1 MMLAEKVPNVFGRR
15 AVALLVAHDADA
27 RLLYATY
34 LKQASFD
41 IDEAE
46 DGREALAKALTRHP
60 DAIVAEARLP
70 GISGFDL
77 CKLLRHDLTTRSIPV
92 LLVTGDALDSEVKRA
107 EAAGADVVL
116 VKPCR
121 PETVAS
127 ELYRLLVRSRDLRV
141 DSGELRD
148 RIRRAVDRS
157 QDLIENSRTTAK
169 RVMLNRAHVRG
180 DTTDPP
186 AAPPALMCPAC
197 DQPLHYERSHIGG
210 VSVRHAEQWDY
221 FECPSGCG
229 MFQYRQR
236 TRKLR
241 KV

>member
-1 MMLAEKVPNVFGRR
+1 MLAEKAPDVLGRR
-15 AVALLVAHDADA
+15 AVALLVARDADA
-27 RLLYATY
+27 RQMYATY

-46 DGREALAKALTRHP
+46 DGREALAKALTLHP
-60 DAIVAEARLP
+60 DAIVTEARLP
-70 GISGFDL
+70 GISGVDL
-77 CKLLRHDLTTRSIPV
+77 CKLLRHDLTTRSIALV
-92 LLVTGDALDSEVKRA
+92 LVTGDTLDSEIKRA
-107 EAAGADVVL
+107 EAAAADVVL

-121 PETVAS
+121 PETLAS
-127 ELYRLLVRSRDLRV
+127 ELHRLLIASRDLRV
-141 DSGELRD
+141 DSGQLRD

-157 QDLIENSRTTAK
+157 HDEIERSRANVK

-197 DQPLHYERSHIGG
+197 DQPLRYERSHIGG